1 MSEDKYLTLENEAQ
15 VWFSRKAIDSFDE
28 WLLHLR
34 NNTSTQFPSGWIPRE
49 IIDAQNAA
57 SNLKS
62 HIQSTSKDGH
72 LLPYKLLDPCTF
84 PFLRYAIE
92 RYIQV
97 LINQKEDTAKLSHRQ
112 EPQDLLNVQIECG
125 RSVLKIPLLADVSPV
140 EQLHLSHY
148 FNLET
153 LARIMGQAGQ
163 LVSREYDEKF
173 HILMEPSLFVK
184 DLRYFIDQCTMRN
197 RPVTAAFIDID
208 KFKEFNT
215 KLGESTVDRDVLPY
229 FMKGLEAFLFGKGYA
244 YRQGGDEYLVIL
256 PNSGHEE
263 ALQFFESLRKYFAVV
278 TYPKEMNIDRPTV
291 SIGVCTAS
299 PSDRKSPL
307 EIQQLANRAEKHA
320 KDNGRNRVA
329 GYKAE
334 VPQADTTLFI
344 FTTENEHE

>member
-15 VWFSRKAIDSFDE
+15 VWFSRKAIDLFGNFLSNLEDKIS
-28 WLLHLR
+28 R
-34 NNTSTQFPSGWIPRE
+34 QFPSGWIPQE
-49 IIDAQNAA
+49 IVDANHAIANLFSQVQN
-57 SNLKS
+57 
-62 HIQSTSKDGH
+62 IYKDGN
-72 LLPYKLLDPCTF
+72 LLPYKNLDPNTF
-84 PFLRYAIE
+84 PFLKYAIE
-92 RYIQV
+92 YYIQV

-112 EPQDLLNVQIECG
+112 EPQDLLNAEIEVG
-125 RSVLKIPLLADVSPV
+125 RSVLKISLLADVRTV
-140 EQLHLSHY
+140 EPLHLSHY

-153 LARIMGQAGQ
+153 LAKIMGQDGQ

-208 KFKEFNT
+208 EFKEFNT
-215 KLGESTVDRDVLPY
+215 KLGETTVDCDVLPY

-278 TYPKEMNIDRPTV
+278 TYSKEMNIDRPTV

-320 KDNGRNRVA
+320 KENGRNRVA
-329 GYKAE
+329 GYEAE
-334 VPQADTTLFI
+334 VPHADTTLFI
-344 FTTENEHE
+344 FTPESSI